1 MSQADLGQGLL
12 ACGTATTICAKTDCV
27 LSNVQEAAERPIKCR
42 SSRQIKHT
50 AVVKQSSAVV
60 TYLIKAYWPL
70 TPSGNLFSMTM
81 ASSYDVGS
89 GPGSML
95 VMRMALC
102 LTLQHTQQDCS

>member
-1 MSQADLGQGLL
+1 MQKLKADQAHSCCQ
-12 ACGTATTICAKTDCV
+12 TV
-27 LSNVQEAAERPIKCR
+27 LC
-42 SSRQIKHT
+42 
-50 AVVKQSSAVV
+50 AVV

-70 TPSGNLFSMTM
+70 TPSGNLFSMTL